1 MNCECVLVCVVVV
14 SLMLILRLYYTETD
28 YCLNITLSI
37 ELGHFVGCKGVRN
50 HYRFTVSSVSD
61 ELGHFALSSVF
72 CLLLNYARQ
81 HMYDVPN

>member
-1 MNCECVLVCVVVV
+1 M

-28 YCLNITLSI
+28 YCLNITLSV
-37 ELGHFVGCKGVRN
+37 ELSHFVGCKGVRN

-72 CLLLNYARQ
+72 LFVVELYTRQ